1 MSVHAP
7 SRVHIAMP
15 AAVQRHVATNVT
27 RGLAVA
33 GVLLCADVRLDLWY
47 SQGFRDIPTIGL
59 HEVASGQPQ
68 VLAEVAEYVAVVF
81 GGLASWMLWRQSR

>member
-15 AAVQRHVATNVT
+15 AAVQRRVATNVT

-33 GVLLCADVRLDLWY
+33 AVLLCADVHLDLWY

-59 HEVASGQPQ
+59 HKVASDQPQ
-68 VLAEVAEYVAVVF
+68 VLAEVAEYVALVF